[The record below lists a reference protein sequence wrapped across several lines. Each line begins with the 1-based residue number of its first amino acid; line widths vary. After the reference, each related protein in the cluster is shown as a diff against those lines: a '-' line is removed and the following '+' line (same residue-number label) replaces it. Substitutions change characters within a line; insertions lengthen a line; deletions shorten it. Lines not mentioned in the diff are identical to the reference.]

1 MYIDFDTYTRICDLL
16 FVTDSDGFPIYS
28 IIEIADIVGVSADD
42 VAYVDSA
49 ESDF

>member
-16 FVTDSDGFPIYS
+16 IMVDSDGFPIYS
-28 IIEIADIVGVSADD
+28 ITEIADLVGVSADD